1 VRLGFS
7 SITLFG
13 GQVVVPQYNFLCR
26 ACNKEF
32 SKILTISEYEK
43 GGIVCPHCKK
53 QGPGAVAGSLLCGNL
68 EEELEEILDT
78 ELDPGLTL
86 FRGEEVYEA
95 CKTKAAEED
104 DSKLEGCNA
113 TP

>member
-1 VRLGFS
+1 MLSDRLAMQERRAAV
-7 SITLFG
+7 G
-13 GQVVVPQYNFLCR
+13 G
-26 ACNKEF
+26 
-32 SKILTISEYEK
+32 
-43 GGIVCPHCKK
+43 
-53 QGPGAVAGSLLCGNL
+53 LLCGNL
-68 EEELEEILDT
+68 EEELVEILDT